1 MGDIDSTIL
10 ANNLEHYISSFMGGP
25 VPMQF
30 KQTIVGVHD
39 PRLNGLGIQFLTMR
53 LPGNA
58 FLLWKYTMLT
68 FKRLHKNQF
77 NYTKAWYCFG
87 HLPKEQRSHMKY
99 RVSMEKMF
107 KEEQLSDGNISI
119 SFIKGCTNANGN
131 RTFIGF
137 DMDIA
142 QDRCGSVLRWLAHH
156 HAHRIFLKNH
166 YNCLLNMIPGRKKK
180 EKELTWAQK
189 QRNFH
194 VLMQES
200 VHDGRES
207 DASEDMS
214 NIDLPCS
221 GTNPCAEL
229 SNACINA
236 IGHFFDSDPF

>member
-10 ANNLEHYISSFMGGP
+10 ANNLEHDRSSFMGGP
-25 VPMQF
+25 VTMQF

-58 FLLWKYTMLT
+58 FLLWQYTILT
-68 FKRLHKNQF
+68 FKRLHKDQ
-77 NYTKAWYCFG
+77 KVWYCFG
-87 HLPKEQRSHMKY
+87 HLPKEPRRHLKY
-99 RVSMEKMF
+99 RVCMQEMF
-107 KEEQLSDGNISI
+107 EEEQLLDGNISI
-119 SFIKGCTNANGN
+119 SFIKGCTNANAN

-142 QDRCGSVLRWLAHH
+142 QERCGSVLRWLAHH
-156 HAHRIFLKNH
+156 HAHRNFLKNH
-166 YNCLLNMIPGRKKK
+166 YNCLLNMIPGSKKK

-189 QRNFH
+189 HRKFRD

-200 VHDGRES
+200 ADGSES
-207 DASEDMS
+207 DASEDRS

-229 SNACINA
+229 SDACINA